1 MNSAGT
7 FVALVARGITPLY
20 ASVLALSV
28 VLLIGVLFL
37 MVREL
42 RRPKKSK
49 KISRRILERLGS
61 PPAGSNSADILE
73 FDYSEPNHEDFR
85 TKPLD

>member
-1 MNSAGT
+1 MNSART

-28 VLLIGVLFL
+28 VLLVAVLFL
-37 MVREL
+37 MMREL

-49 KISRRILERLGS
+49 KISRRILARLGS
-61 PPAGSNSADILE
+61 PPAGSNSEDILE
-73 FDYSEPNHEDFR
+73 FDYTEPNREDFR
-85 TKPLD
+85 PKLFD